1 METISSLPQKKPVI
15 GTKVV
20 VKNIRKGS
28 IKNVV
33 VAKNCPKEL
42 MEKVQNS
49 GVVVRQF
56 IGDEEELGT
65 KVGKPFPVAMVGY
78 LEELK

>member
-1 METISSLPQKKPVI
+1 METISSLPQKNPVI

-42 MEKVQNS
+42 IEKVHSS

-56 IGDEEELGT
+56 VGDEGELGT

-78 LEELK
+78 LDSV